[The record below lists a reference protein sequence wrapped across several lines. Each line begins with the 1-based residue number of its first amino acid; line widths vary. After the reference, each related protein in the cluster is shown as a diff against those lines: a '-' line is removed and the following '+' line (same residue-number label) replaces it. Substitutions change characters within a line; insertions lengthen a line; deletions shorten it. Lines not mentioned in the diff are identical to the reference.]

1 MESQQQERVV
11 IRLFAGYRVDAPLK
25 YSLEHSSLWKDS
37 QIDPRGE
44 LVLVDRQGVLYLGT
58 YIFSPTISLDKLK
71 CVEDEVRVK
80 VQGYCPNYDYAK
92 LKLEVFSQLFIQ

>member
-1 MESQQQERVV
+1 MENRQEERVT

-25 YSLEHSSLWKDS
+25 YALENSSTWKES

-44 LVLVDRQGVLYLGT
+44 LALVTRQGTRYLGT
-58 YIFSPTISLDKLK
+58 YIYSPTISIDKLK
-71 CVEDEVRVK
+71 IVEDEIHLK
-80 VQGYCPNYDYAK
+80 IQCYCPAYDYTK